1 MSSPEIRFLLRKLN
15 TFPAFTIERFNY
27 SLQAIF
33 FVSNFEYYSTARY
46 YVRDAKIQA
55 TLNLASRAHRL

>member
-1 MSSPEIRFLLRKLN
+1 MPRTLN

>member
-1 MSSPEIRFLLRKLN
+1 MSSLEIRFMLRTLN

-33 FVSNFEYYSTARY
+33 FVSNFEYYSTARC
-46 YVRDAKIQA
+46 YVCDGKIQA